1 MFTVEIA
8 NYSKPNGDCTLYSP
22 ITNNIHKN
30 ISAGPMSLNSISC
43 MFKNTLIKK
52 SNNQKITVKQYNNY
66 FYSPYILFG
75 NIRSLEIII

>member
-22 ITNNIHKN
+22 ITNNIHKH

-52 SNNQKITVKQYNNY
+52 VTIRKLQLNNITTIFIVLTYY
-66 FYSPYILFG
+66 LVI
-75 NIRSLEIII
+75 

>member
-22 ITNNIHKN
+22 ITNNIHKH

-52 SNNQKITVKQYNNY
+52 VTIRKLQLNNITTIFIVVTYY
-66 FYSPYILFG
+66 LVI
-75 NIRSLEIII
+75 